1 MQTPI
6 TVTALNNQIK
16 TLLESTFLHILVE
29 GEVSRV
35 TYHSSGHLYFTL
47 KDENSSISCVMFRGN
62 NRNLKFRLEEGL
74 RVIING
80 SVSVYTPR
88 GSYQIN
94 CIMIEP
100 AGAGA
105 LALAYE
111 QLKKKLEAKGY
122 FDKEKKKSIP
132 RFVNSVAL
140 VTSKTGAALQDMKRV
155 AAKRWP
161 LVKIILIDTL
171 VQGEGAALAI
181 AKNIKR
187 ADTLGVDV
195 IIIARGGGSLEDL
208 WAFNEEIVAD
218 AVFGAKT
225 PIVSAVGHEIDF
237 MISDFTA
244 DLRAPTPSAAME
256 MILPD
261 INEMRIYIDNLFE
274 NYDEIIKRVLQKKE
288 ESLKH
293 LFYLY
298 KQNNLLSKIELFQKE
313 TADLKN
319 RYESY
324 LAFLLQKKENSLKDV
339 AFSLDESMRK
349 VLSRKSD
356 ILLSLHRSF
365 ENNDPSKKSKK
376 GFAQIVK
383 DGKITAL
390 EELEKGDNIELLDAY
405 RVVEASVT
413 DKRSC

>member
-1 MQTPI
+1 
-6 TVTALNNQIK
+6 
-16 TLLESTFLHILVE
+16 
-29 GEVSRV
+29 
-35 TYHSSGHLYFTL
+35 
-47 KDENSSISCVMFRGN
+47 
-62 NRNLKFRLEEGL
+62 
-74 RVIING
+74 
-80 SVSVYTPR
+80 
-88 GSYQIN
+88 
-94 CIMIEP
+94 
-100 AGAGA
+100 
-105 LALAYE
+105 
-111 QLKKKLEAKGY
+111 
-122 FDKEKKKSIP
+122 
-132 RFVNSVAL
+132 
-140 VTSKTGAALQDMKRV
+140 LQDMKRV

-161 LVKIILIDTL
+161 LVKITLIDTL

-324 LAFLLQKKENSLKDV
+324 LAFLLQKKENSLKDI